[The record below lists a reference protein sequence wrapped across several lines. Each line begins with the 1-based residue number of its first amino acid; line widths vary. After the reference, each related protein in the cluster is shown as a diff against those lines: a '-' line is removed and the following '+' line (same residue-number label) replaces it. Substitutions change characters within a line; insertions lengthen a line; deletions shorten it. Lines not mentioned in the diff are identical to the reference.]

1 MKRLIKLLLGT
12 AAPVALAACS
22 AGTFDNPTGTT
33 IRVPIVVGEDRG
45 TIIIGADG
53 SITGEGIVNVDGT
66 PTRVVTIPR

>member
-1 MKRLIKLLLGT
+1 MKRLFKLLGLT
-12 AAPVALAACS
+12 APLALAAC
-22 AGTFDNPTGTT
+22 APGTFDNPIGTT
-33 IRVPIVVGEDRG
+33 IRVPVIVGEDRG

>member
-12 AAPVALAACS
+12 AAPIALAACS

-33 IRVPIVVGEDRG
+33 FRVPIVVGEDRG

>member
-1 MKRLIKLLLGT
+1 MKRLLKLLGLT
-12 AAPVALAACS
+12 APLALAACS
-22 AGTFDNPTGTT
+22 AGSFTNPTGVT
-33 IRVPIVVGEDRG
+33 IRVPVVVGEDRG